1 MFNNIDKRLLV
12 ILSDYSIINRCNIY
26 VIVHQEFGLY
36 VLFFQIV
43 FEVNLSFKSYS
54 VLFLFLV
61 SKKINVAGKSIE
73 ERLQCMHLMNECFIA
88 HVCPARES
96 ASLPQTA

>member
-12 ILSDYSIINRCNIY
+12 ILSDYSIIDRCNIY

-54 VLFLFLV
+54 VLFLFLLCQKYKGATAV
-61 SKKINVAGKSIE
+61 NASY
-73 ERLQCMHLMNECFIA
+73 ERVFYSSCM
-88 HVCPARES
+88 PR
-96 ASLPQTA
+96 

>member
-54 VLFLFLV
+54 VLFLFLPCQ
-61 SKKINVAGKSIE
+61 SIK
-73 ERLQCMHLMNECFIA
+73 ERQPCMHLMNECCIA

-96 ASLPQTA
+96 ASLP